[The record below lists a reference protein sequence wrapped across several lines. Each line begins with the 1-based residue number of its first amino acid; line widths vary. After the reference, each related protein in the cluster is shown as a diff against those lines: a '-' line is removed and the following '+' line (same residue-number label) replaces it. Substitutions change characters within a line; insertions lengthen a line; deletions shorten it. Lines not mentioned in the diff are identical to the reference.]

1 MAAKLRITTAD
12 FEWHYFKEDG
22 KNGSRE
28 AARCRFGGSR
38 GKRG

>member
-12 FEWHYFKEDG
+12 FEWHYFKEDEY
-22 KNGSRE
+22 NGRE
-28 AARCRFGGSR
+28 AARCRFGGGR

>member
-22 KNGSRE
+22 KNGRE